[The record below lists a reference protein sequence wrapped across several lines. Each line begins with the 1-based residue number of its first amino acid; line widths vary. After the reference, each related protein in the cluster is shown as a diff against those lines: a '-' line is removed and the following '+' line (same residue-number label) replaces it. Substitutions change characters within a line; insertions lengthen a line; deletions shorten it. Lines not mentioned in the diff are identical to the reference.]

1 MKKQILGLLA
11 VLLAFTVHAGYVIVV
26 SPDAIPAERNA
37 ALELQKH
44 LGMLGKDFNI
54 PIVAGK
60 RSIFVGKQVR
70 ETLKPD
76 EIILSGSNG
85 DIILTG
91 DRPRGT
97 LYAVYTYLEE
107 YLGFRFWTASETHVP
122 KTALRELPVPN
133 MRRFF
138 ITETPITLKRSESR
152 LWR

>member
-54 PIVAGK
+54 PIVAEPVAGK

-76 EIILSGSNG
+76 EIILS
-85 DIILTG
+85 
-91 DRPRGT
+91 PRHVVCC
-97 LYAVYTYLEE
+97 LY
-107 YLGFRFWTASETHVP
+107 
-122 KTALRELPVPN
+122 LPGRISGIPV
-133 MRRFF
+133 
-138 ITETPITLKRSESR
+138 LDSQ
-152 LWR
+152 

>member
-54 PIVAGK
+54 PIVSEPVAGK

-70 ETLKPD
+70 K
-76 EIILSGSNG
+76 
-85 DIILTG
+85 
-91 DRPRGT
+91 
-97 LYAVYTYLEE
+97 
-107 YLGFRFWTASETHVP
+107 H
-122 KTALRELPVPN
+122 
-133 MRRFF
+133 
-138 ITETPITLKRSESR
+138 
-152 LWR
+152 